1 MNIYTF
7 SVKQPYKNYILK
19 WIKTIEG
26 RLNKWKFKKL
36 KIGDILQF
44 ETWEKFLVKWKRY
57 YKTFKEMLL
66 KENINKVLPNVESID
81 KGVKVY
87 YNFYTPA
94 QEKQYWVIAIEI
106 EKIN

>member
-1 MNIYTF
+1 MTIYTF

-26 RLNKWKFKKL
+26 RVNKWKFEKL

-57 YKTFKEMLL
+57 YNL
-66 KENINKVLPNVESID
+66 KSIE

-87 YNFYTPA
+87 YNFYTPD
-94 QEKQYWVIAIEI
+94 QEKQY
-106 EKIN
+106 